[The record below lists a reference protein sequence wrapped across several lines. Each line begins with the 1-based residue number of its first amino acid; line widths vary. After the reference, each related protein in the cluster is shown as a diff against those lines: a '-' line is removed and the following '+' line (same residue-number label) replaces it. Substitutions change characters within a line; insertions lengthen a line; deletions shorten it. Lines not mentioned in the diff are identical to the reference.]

1 MKCVICKG
9 DDIRSTEVKEEL
21 TSGTDIVYI
30 TITIPVCRTCGER
43 YYDLRT
49 MRKLEEATQKLR
61 NNQLNVRPIGRVLE
75 AI

>member
-9 DDIRSTEVKEEL
+9 DDIRLTKVKEEIQNEP
-21 TSGTDIVYI
+21 DIVFV
-30 TITIPVCRTCGER
+30 TIEVPVCRSCGER

-49 MRKLEEATQKLR
+49 MRYLEEITQKLR
-61 NNQLNVRPIGRVLE
+61 EKKIDLRQVGRVLE

>member
-9 DDIRSTEVKEEL
+9 DDIRTAEVKEEL
-21 TSGTDIVYI
+21 KSGKDIVYI

-49 MRKLEEATQKLR
+49 MRRLEEAAQKPR
-61 NNQLNVRPIGRVLE
+61 DNQLDVRPIGQVLE
-75 AI
+75 AV

>member
-9 DDIRSTEVKEEL
+9 DDIRSAEVKEEL

>member
-9 DDIRSTEVKEEL
+9 DDIRSAEVKEEL

-49 MRKLEEATQKLR
+49 MRNLEEAAQKLR
-61 NNQLNVRPIGRVLE
+61 DNQLNVRPIGRVLE
-75 AI
+75 AF

>member
-1 MKCVICKG
+1 VKCVICKG
-9 DDIRSTEVKEEL
+9 DDIRSAEVKEEL

>member
-9 DDIRSTEVKEEL
+9 DDIRST
-21 TSGTDIVYI
+21 D
-30 TITIPVCRTCGER
+30 CGER

-49 MRKLEEATQKLR
+49 MRMLEESAQKLR
-61 NNQLNVRPIGRVLE
+61 DNQLNLRPIGRVME